1 MWLCFG
7 VCLIMAIVWK
17 PEYHMYWTRQDA
29 FTKTIFVQLIL
40 GVDLSNFVRSRISV
54 IQKWGV
60 NWQPQKATLLSGI
73 SHCTKKYALAEHL
86 AIDEYL
92 SFWKRWVSFRKHI
105 PAKRERY
112 AVKIFMLCEKSR
124 GYLLNFIVYTGV
136 ATQYPDLANVLP
148 MEFNKY
154 KFPSIVILSLLPD
167 YLNKSS
173 RTSHCFDFIWHW
185 LLRRHFS

>member
-1 MWLCFG
+1 MRG
-7 VCLIMAIVWK
+7 
-17 PEYHMYWTRQDA
+17 
-29 FTKTIFVQLIL
+29 QLIA
-40 GVDLSNFVRSRISV
+40 SESYTPIWNISLHKKIYSCGTFGYWRV
-54 IQKWGV
+54 SVFLEKMSKFSKTYSS
-60 NWQPQKATLLSGI
+60 KAWKVCSQDF
-73 SHCTKKYALAEHL
+73 HAL
-86 AIDEYL
+86 
-92 SFWKRWVSFRKHI
+92 W
-105 PAKRERY
+105 
-112 AVKIFMLCEKSR
+112 KSR

-136 ATQYPDLANVLP
+136 ATQYPDLPNVLP